1 MTSNS
6 SSFFAASGRCGS
18 HATHIFW
25 ILLCASRN
33 IHSPTT
39 HSIAPTAKKTY
50 SDQTS
55 IFLPPL
61 SEMMSKATS
70 SHNEAATLI
79 ATTAIVGNND
89 NFVHR
94 TNGTTLLDESN
105 PPSQSNSNAPTTST
119 TQLLFDPLDEG
130 TLSSGIVLLRKQLEI
145 FEATV
150 EDVMAR
156 RKFGGIISVQQV
168 GIRCT
173 HCAHLPREEC
183 ATNASCFP
191 TSISQ

>member
-1 MTSNS
+1 MMTN
-6 SSFFAASGRCGS
+6 
-18 HATHIFW
+18 
-25 ILLCASRN
+25 
-33 IHSPTT
+33 
-39 HSIAPTAKKTY
+39 
-50 SDQTS
+50 
-55 IFLPPL
+55 
-61 SEMMSKATS
+61 ATS
-70 SHNEAATLI
+70 SHNEAATL
-79 ATTAIVGNND
+79 TAPIVGNN
-89 NFVHR
+89 FERR
-94 TNGTTLLDESN
+94 TKGTTLDESN
-105 PPSQSNSNAPTTST
+105 PPTQSNPNDPTISS
-119 TQLLFDPLDEG
+119 TQLLSDPLDEG

-145 FEATV
+145 FEATA